1 MRDAAV
7 HKKENDPLR
16 LRRKVRLLRGKRVG
30 RVRRRG
36 CRQEIGQ
43 AQVSES
49 ACGSAQ
55 GAAPGDGLF
64 FAAEV
69 LKKWI
74 HGSVVVQSK

>member
-1 MRDAAV
+1 M
-7 HKKENDPLR
+7 HEQENDPLR

-30 RVRRRG
+30 RILCRG

-43 AQVSES
+43 TQVSES

-64 FAAEV
+64 FATQV

-74 HGSVVVQSK
+74 HGVSRQSK